1 MNAEGRAIGELTEAR
16 VAQSRPNGHE
26 FTYVDISSI
35 NRETKRIERPAAI
48 PCGKAPSRARQVL
61 RAGDVLVSMT
71 RPNLNAVAIVP
82 PELDGSIGSTG
93 FHVLRAK
100 DAAPGFL
107 YYAVQTPAFI
117 DAMCRKVQGALY
129 PAVRPKDISS
139 FILPPFSLAEQQRI
153 VAEIEKQFTRLDAGV
168 ASLRRVQAAL
178 KRYRASVLKAACEG
192 RLVPTEA
199 ELARREG

>member
-1 MNAEGRAIGELTEAR
+1 MKTQGRTIGELTEAR
-16 VAQSRPNGHE
+16 VEQSGPNGYE

-35 NRETKRIERPAAI
+35 NRETKRVEEPKTIPAS
-48 PCGKAPSRARQVL
+48 KAPSRARQLL

-82 PELDGSIGSTG
+82 PDLDGSIGSTG

-100 DAAPGFL
+100 DSEPGFL

-139 FILPPFSLAEQQRI
+139 FVIPNLTLDAQRAA
-153 VAEIEKQFTRLDAGV
+153 VAEIE
-168 ASLRRVQAAL
+168 ASGDHAETLPRQRAQSRLRRST
-178 KRYRASVLKAACEG
+178 R
-192 RLVPTEA
+192 PD
-199 ELARREG
+199 